1 MGISKF
7 TDNDV
12 NVTGT
17 VRANFWNMANRE
29 NVFKTMAYLKDKQIY
44 EWVLV
49 RAYEEVKS
57 TPHKKRKIQ
66 SNTIDNYLT
75 NPIPSSGKLPFL
87 KSVDLS
93 FGRTKSYSLLH

>member
-1 MGISKF
+1 MAISKF
-7 TDNDV
+7 SDNDV
-12 NVTGT
+12 KVTGT
-17 VRANFWNMANRE
+17 VRANFLDTANRE
-29 NVFKTMAYLKDKQIY
+29 NVLKAMAYLKDKPRH